1 MLDAL
6 NVKTLNKKT
15 RELNKLKLF
24 RQENL
29 MLCVQ
34 CIKLLLKLAEL
45 FAITSQILPIRLQL
59 NS

>member
-6 NVKTLNKKT
+6 NINTLNKKT
-15 RELNKLKLF
+15 RDLNKLKLF
-24 RQENL
+24 RQESL

-34 CIKLLLKLAEL
+34 CIKLLLKLVEL
-45 FAITSQILPIRLQL
+45 SAITSQILPIRLQL

>member
-6 NVKTLNKKT
+6 NINTLNKKT

-24 RQENL
+24 RQESL

-34 CIKLLLKLAEL
+34 CIKLLLKLVEL
-45 FAITSQILPIRLQL
+45 SAITSQILHIRLQL